1 MRKRALIALCG
12 VALMAG
18 PVVSSGEERAVA
30 TPIPGPE
37 ALSAAQEPELRILV
51 AEGEGQNYWPNW
63 RGPSGQGIVDG
74 TGYPDTWSDTENVLW
89 RATVPGRGHSSPIV
103 WDNQIFLTTAYDDGT
118 KMTLL
123 SYDRSGGALLWEA
136 AVPFA
141 SREHIY
147 DKNSHASATPVTD
160 GELVFAS
167 FGQQGLMATDLE
179 GNLVWHAKIEDLDN
193 YHGSAGSPIL
203 YKDTVIIYQDH
214 RGDSFVAAFDKQT
227 GEVVW
232 RTERQWMT
240 GWGTPIVIDAGERD
254 ELIVSSQSN
263 VYGYDPNTG
272 EELWTVEG
280 NMFEVIPTP
289 AVGHGMVF
297 VSSGRAG
304 PTMAIRPGGSGDVT
318 DTHVVW
324 STPKGSPFVPSPIVV
339 GEYLYM
345 INDMMSIVTTYEAK
359 TGKLMYQGR
368 LGRASREGFS
378 ASPIAV
384 DGKIFFTNDDGQTFV
399 LEQGPEFN
407 LLHINELN
415 AGTLAS
421 PALVDGVWYFRTD
434 SELIAIGN

>member
-1 MRKRALIALCG
+1 
-12 VALMAG
+12 
-18 PVVSSGEERAVA
+18 
-30 TPIPGPE
+30 
-37 ALSAAQEPELRILV
+37 LRILV
-51 AEGEGQNYWPNW
+51 ADGEGQNYWPNW
-63 RGPSGQGIVDG
+63 RGPSGQGRVEG
-74 TGYPDTWSDTENVLW
+74 SGYPDTWSDTENVLW
-89 RATVPGRGHSSPIV
+89 KVPVPGRGHSSPIV
-103 WDNQIFLTTAYDDGT
+103 WGNQIFLTTAHSDGT

-123 SYDRSGGALLWEA
+123 SFDRSGGELVWEA
-136 AVPFA
+136 AVPFT

-147 DKNSHASATPVTD
+147 QKNSHASATPVTD

-167 FGQQGLMATDLE
+167 FGHQGLMAVDLE
-179 GNLVWHAKIEDLDN
+179 GNLVWHNKIEDLDN
-193 YHGSAGSPIL
+193 YHGSAGSPVL

-227 GEVVW
+227 GDVAW
-232 RTERQWMT
+232 RTEREWMT

-289 AVGHGMVF
+289 VVGHGMVF
-297 VSSGRAG
+297 TSSGRAG

-318 DTHVVW
+318 DSHVVW

-345 INDMMSIVTTYEAK
+345 INDMMSIVTTYEAR

-399 LEQGPEFN
+399 LEQGPEFK

-434 SELIAIGN
+434 SELIAIGK